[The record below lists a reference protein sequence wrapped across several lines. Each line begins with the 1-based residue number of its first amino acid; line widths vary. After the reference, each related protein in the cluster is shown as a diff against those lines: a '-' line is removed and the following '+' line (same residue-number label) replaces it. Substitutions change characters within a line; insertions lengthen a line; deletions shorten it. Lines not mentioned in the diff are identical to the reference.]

1 MKLVIIVT
9 AVAVVVTATDVVIIV
24 VAVTA
29 AGTMAIFLISIRLLD
44 VLHRGLTGTS
54 SILI

>member
-1 MKLVIIVT
+1 MIVT
-9 AVAVVVTATDVVIIV
+9 AVAVVVTATDVVIVV

-44 VLHRGLTGTS
+44 VLHRGLIGNLF
-54 SILI
+54 IFI

>member
-1 MKLVIIVT
+1 MKLVTIVT
-9 AVAVVVTATDVVIIV
+9 AVAVVVTATDVVIVV

-44 VLHRGLTGTS
+44 VLHRGLIGNLFVF
-54 SILI
+54 I